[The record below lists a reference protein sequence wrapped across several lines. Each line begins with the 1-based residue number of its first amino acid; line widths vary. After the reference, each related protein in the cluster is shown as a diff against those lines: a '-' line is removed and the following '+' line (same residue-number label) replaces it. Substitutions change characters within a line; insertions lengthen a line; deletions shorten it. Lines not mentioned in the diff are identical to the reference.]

1 VISARPV
8 IYHREKGPDGLR
20 FGMWRQDMSKKWLSI
35 LVGLLFLTGGF
46 SLVILADRQGWLG
59 GAAQQGQ
66 GCPHGLPEEECPFC
80 NESLIGELGMCAAH
94 GVPEALCTRCNPA
107 IIPAFEATGDWCA
120 AHNVPES
127 QCTTCNP
134 SLLAAQS
141 TAETTSATPA
151 LVELVRAPELPR
163 SQRSPTVVCQTTNLR
178 VQFLSPEI
186 ARDAGLEYARVER
199 REITHT
205 ITSNAEIA
213 YDGNRYVQLSA
224 RAPGVVTQIEKDL
237 GQTVAAGEALTI
249 VDSEGLGKAKAEYLE
264 AQAAVILWER
274 NHAREEQLL
283 EKHVAVERD
292 VLEAETNLA
301 VSRIRVSQAAQ
312 RLRNL
317 GLDDAQ
323 IQEAAGRRDTS
334 SLLPLA
340 SPFSGIVVERS
351 AVAGKVVD
359 TTEPIF
365 AVADTTRMWA
375 MLDVYESDVPNVRA
389 GQAVVF
395 ESEGLPGQRRGG
407 HVTWISSHVD
417 RRTRTLKVRA
427 EIDNP
432 DGLLRAGM
440 FGKAIISIR
449 NAELA
454 LVVPKE
460 AVQDGLTGD
469 EEVVTTGSFLLKTE
483 ILKGSIGAGCC
494 EVEPGK

>member
-1 VISARPV
+1 
-8 IYHREKGPDGLR
+8 
-20 FGMWRQDMSKKWLSI
+20 MSKKWLSI

-46 SLVILADRQGWLG
+46 SLVILADR
-59 GAAQQGQ
+59 Q

-460 AVQDGLTGD
+460 AVQWEGCCNVVFVRRSDVLFEPRKVQLGYETDGVFVVEDGLTGD